1 MTLLQHVIPS
11 HLVLKIKMVSRCPA
25 QILRKTRFH
34 LRPSQ
39 GQFVCVDEHRVDTL
53 PCQETRLLFDELI
66 FCLQRLYCIPFHLDM
81 PFNSSILEEITTVEV
96 MLIPSLDLNNHF
108 LHCRFTRGESTAAT
122 ASVPGRP
129 PQDQR
134 WQHTCTFCD
143 SNFTIL
149 SSLSVE
155 LTCAHL
161 TLSCDADV
169 IKTSTHSCHTF
180 QTFRSHFK

>member
-1 MTLLQHVIPS
+1 MTLLQHVIAS

-39 GQFVCVDEHRVDTL
+39 GQLVSVDEQRVDTL

-96 MLIPSLDLNNHF
+96 RMIN
-108 LHCRFTRGESTAAT
+108 
-122 ASVPGRP
+122 
-129 PQDQR
+129 
-134 WQHTCTFCD
+134 
-143 SNFTIL
+143 
-149 SSLSVE
+149 
-155 LTCAHL
+155 
-161 TLSCDADV
+161 
-169 IKTSTHSCHTF
+169 K
-180 QTFRSHFK
+180 KY